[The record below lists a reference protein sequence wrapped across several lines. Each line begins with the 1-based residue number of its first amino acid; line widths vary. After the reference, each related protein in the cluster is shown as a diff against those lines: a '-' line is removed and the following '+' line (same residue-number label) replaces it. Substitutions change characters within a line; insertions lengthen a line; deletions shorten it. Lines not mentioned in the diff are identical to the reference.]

1 MSDKPRKDHSIGDV
15 LEELFPKTY
24 RELFGTEAAPLNPTI
39 GLYQVADQRMALVKG
54 DQLAELTPIEPKGKS
69 ALLCDLCHYTRSRSE
84 ANMYRVTIAPQRTR
98 YVTLCCNTAACQHR
112 AGRQGLEDLIERI
125 FPAEVPA
132 TKSDS

>member
-24 RELFGTEAAPLNPTI
+24 HELFGTEAAPSNPTL
-39 GLYQVADQRMALVKG
+39 GLYQVADQRIALVKG
-54 DQLAELTPIEPKGKS
+54 DQLAELIPIVPKGKS

-84 ANMYRVTIAPQRTR
+84 AGMYRVTVAAHRTR
-98 YVTLCCNTAACQHR
+98 YVTLCFNTSACQHR
-112 AGRQGLEDLIERI
+112 AGQRGLEALTERI
-125 FPAEVPA
+125 FPVEVPA